1 MFQDLKNRLVDC
13 NLLVVVV
20 TSLFSYV
27 YVFVGSIVA
36 LQARPIEKVFYI
48 KFHINFIQKTF
59 KEWEIY
65 HAFIIEFF
73 IWSMSHGR
81 PYDTLD
87 QIVSVQASEVVL
99 DSFM

>member
-1 MFQDLKNRLVDC
+1 MNY

-27 YVFVGSIVA
+27 YVFVRSIEA
-36 LQARPIEKVFYI
+36 LQARPVKKVFDI

-59 KEWEIY
+59 KEWQIY
-65 HAFIIEFF
+65 HAFLIQFF
-73 IWSMSHGR
+73 IWSIGHCR

-87 QIVSVQASEVVL
+87 QIVSVQASKIVL
-99 DSFM
+99 NSFM